1 MKWWNS
7 WFVPDYLPLS
17 LPCNKPRSTSPAAM
31 SNACRPAVPK
41 YLLLPVAPMA
51 LRNAYSNQRALARN
65 ACRHRK
71 ARANSRNNPYMRRRK
86 WDGMTHALA
95 EAGRSSSNA
104 TERDRRF
111 D

>member
-1 MKWWNS
+1 
-7 WFVPDYLPLS
+7 
-17 LPCNKPRSTSPAAM
+17 
-31 SNACRPAVPK
+31 
-41 YLLLPVAPMA
+41 
-51 LRNAYSNQRALARN
+51 
-65 ACRHRK
+65 
-71 ARANSRNNPYMRRRK
+71 MRRRK